1 MESEVHHGEARH
13 SEPTTAVGTPW
24 QLLLRWV
31 AVTDDI
37 ISFCTTKAR
46 FLILSRNM
54 ARRADYKQG
63 RCIFYRNNE

>member
-13 SEPTTAVGTPW
+13 SEPTTAAGTPW

-37 ISFCTTKAR
+37 ISFGSTKAN
-46 FLILSRNM
+46 FLILFLIP
-54 ARRADYKQG
+54 YCKQKHG
-63 RCIFYRNNE
+63 